1 MRPVDAEV
9 VKKNGLRFY
18 HPRAELGEKT
28 KCNPE
33 KRHTDKEAVRKVKNS
48 QKGRKETG
56 RGSCREAR
64 KTFSQDCKLLR
75 ISKKQ
80 CQNNI
85 CLSQETDSFEET
97 LSNAVLMKEDILKWI
112 E

>member
-1 MRPVDAEV
+1 MQKLL
-9 VKKNGLRFY
+9 KKNGLRFY

-75 ISKKQ
+75 ISKK
-80 CQNNI
+80 NNVRTI
-85 CLSQETDSFEET
+85 YACLKKQTH
-97 LSNAVLMKEDILKWI
+97 LRKHCPMQY
-112 E
+112 